1 MAARIGLSST
11 MAIFSAGSRCSPDNA
26 PRPDGSEPFRVA
38 AKFRILADIPLA
50 SAEADTGHSL

>member
-1 MAARIGLSST
+1 